1 MRIRLDYGREG
12 LEVDLPDDNVV
23 HTLSYQEAEPL
34 RDPVATI
41 DHVLRYPTGTKPFAE
56 MARGKRDVCI
66 LICDITRP
74 VPNEL
79 ILGSLLRQ
87 LEAAGIARDQILIL
101 IATGAH
107 RGNTSVEVIEMVGS
121 HIAEN
126 YRVENHDCH
135 NLEAHRYLGQSPRG
149 VPMWIDTRYLDADF
163 KITTGLIEPH
173 FMAGFSG
180 GRKVICPGIAALE
193 TIKVWHGPDI
203 LEDARADTGILDG
216 NPVHEENTWIA
227 QQAGCDFIVNAV
239 IDSNHQP
246 LQFVAGDMVGA
257 FHEGVEFVRKLVV
270 DTLPEP
276 VDIVV
281 TSGAGFP
288 LDMTFYQSV
297 KGMCSA
303 LPIIKPGGTVIV
315 AASMSEGVGSEP
327 FQQLF
332 QEHASPESFIERLL
346 RGNYFVMDQW
356 QLEKMA
362 AICRKAKVKVV
373 TDGLPPELI
382 NQLFV
387 ESAPSVEAAVAA
399 ALEDYGPS
407 ATIAVNPR
415 GPYVVGQIAPR

>member
-34 RDPVATI
+34 PDPVAAI
-41 DHVLRYPTGTKPFAE
+41 DQVLSCPTGTKPFAE
-56 MARGKRDVCI
+56 MARDKRDACI

-79 ILGSLLRQ
+79 ILRSLLRQ
-87 LEAAGIARDQILIL
+87 LEAAGIARDQVLIL

-149 VPMWIDTRYLDADF
+149 VPIWIDTRYLDADF

-180 GRKVICPGIAALE
+180 GRKVICPGIVALE
-193 TIKVWHGPDI
+193 TIKVWHGPEI

-246 LQFVAGDMVGA
+246 LQFVAGDMLGA
-257 FHEGVEFVRKLVV
+257 FHKGVEFVRKLVV

-315 AASMSEGVGSEP
+315 AASMSEGIGSES

-373 TDGLPPELI
+373 TDGLPAELI

-387 ESAPSVEAAVAA
+387 ESAPSVEAAVAE

-415 GPYVVGQIAPR
+415 GPYVVGQIAAR